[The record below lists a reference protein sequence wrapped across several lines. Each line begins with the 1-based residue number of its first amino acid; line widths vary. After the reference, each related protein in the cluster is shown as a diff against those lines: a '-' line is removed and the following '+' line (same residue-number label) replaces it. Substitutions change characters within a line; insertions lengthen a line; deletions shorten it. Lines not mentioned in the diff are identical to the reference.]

1 MFRVALISDLH
12 GNAIALREVLRS
24 IEARG
29 ADQVL
34 CLGDVATL
42 GVAPGEVID
51 MLRRLQCRC
60 IMGNHDDYLLDPEL
74 VDEHIGSPM
83 ILDAIDWCRD
93 QLSSEQLEFVRGFE
107 KGIDVPLVEGRLKLF
122 HGSPS
127 SNTVDLLGDTPPETF
142 DLQLG
147 SERAPIMAGGHTH
160 IQMLRQHRGILVVN
174 PGSVGAP
181 FAEFPRGDP
190 PRVLDHAEYASI
202 DVSGGSISVALHR
215 VALDRGE
222 LRKAA
227 LASTNPMRL
236 ALAASYS

>member
-1 MFRVALISDLH
+1 
-12 GNAIALREVLRS
+12 
-24 IEARG
+24 
-29 ADQVL
+29 
-34 CLGDVATL
+34 
-42 GVAPGEVID
+42 
-51 MLRRLQCRC
+51 
-60 IMGNHDDYLLDPEL
+60 
-74 VDEHIGSPM
+74 
-83 ILDAIDWCRD
+83 
-93 QLSSEQLEFVRGFE
+93 
-107 KGIDVPLVEGRLKLF
+107 
-122 HGSPS
+122 
-127 SNTVDLLGDTPPETF
+127 
-142 DLQLG
+142 
-147 SERAPIMAGGHTH
+147 MAGGHTH